1 MTDVVVGQPAA
12 IDVVLQPV
20 WVVDVIDNV
29 GFPGPPGP
37 KGDPGETGAAVVGPA
52 GPAGADGA
60 PGPKGDTG
68 ATGPA
73 GAAGPQGATGPAG
86 PTGATGAQGPA
97 GPTGATGPAGSGS
110 VTNIATGTGLTGGPI
125 TATGTI
131 SLANTVVTPGA
142 YTNANITVDQQGR
155 LTSAANGAAAGSV
168 SLTAGT
174 GLTASP
180 ATITGTGSISLTT
193 PVSVANG
200 GTGVVTLTQFGVLTG
215 NVTSPVALVSPGT
228 AGTILAS
235 NGAAAAVTFR
245 TLTGLLDT
253 MVGGGASGQI
263 IQRTTSAVWQA
274 LGPGASGQFL
284 QANGAGANLSWGNA
298 LPSAGGSLTGTL
310 TIQNSTLP
318 ELRLSNPTVAVGA
331 GRLWNHSVDGSGNYL
346 IRMNTAAAGDFST
359 SLQAVTLDPS
369 ARMSLVAV
377 ADPLYLTAPAGTNAR
392 IRYAVSGGT
401 TAFKAGVDTVGYYSV
416 FDDVNAL
423 TRLRIDGSGNCSNTT
438 GTWAAISD
446 AALKTDIADYTQGLA
461 SLLQLQPRTF
471 HYTFQPEDEHFGL
484 VAQEVE
490 PFFPEVVGEV
500 EGGADG
506 ESETVKTVDPGMLI
520 YACINAIKELKAEVD
535 ALKAAAAAAP

>member
-1 MTDVVVGQPAA
+1 MTDVVLTQPAA
-12 IDVVLQPV
+12 VDVIVQPA

-37 KGDPGETGAAVVGPA
+37 AGPPGDSGEGSVGPA
-52 GPAGADGA
+52 GPA
-60 PGPKGDTG
+60 GPKGDTG

-73 GAAGPQGATGPAG
+73 GPQGSAGADGAPGAKGDTGATGPAG
-86 PTGATGAQGPA
+86 PQ
-97 GPTGATGPAGSGS
+97 GPTGATGPAGPAGAGS

-125 TATGTI
+125 STTGTI
-131 SLANTVVTPGA
+131 ALANTVVTPGA

-180 ATITGTGSISLTT
+180 ATITGTGSISLTS

-200 GTGVVTLTQFGVLTG
+200 GTGLSSLTQYAAMVGNNTG
-215 NVTSPVALVSPGT
+215 VALQLPGT
-228 AGTILAS
+228 SGTIFAS
-235 NGAAAAVTFR
+235 NGAAAFPTFR
-245 TLTGLLDT
+245 TLTTLLDT

-298 LPSAGGSLTGTL
+298 LPSAGGTLTGAL

-331 GRLWNHSVDGSGNYL
+331 GRLWNHTVDGTGNYL

-359 SLQAVTLDPS
+359 SLQAVTIDPS

-377 ADPLYLTAPAGTNAR
+377 ADPLYVTAPAGTNAR
-392 IRYAVSGGT
+392 IRYAVSGGS

-416 FDDVNAL
+416 FDDVNSL

-490 PFFPEVVGEV
+490 PFFPEIVGEV

-506 ESETVKTVDPGMLI
+506 EGETVKTVDPGMLI

-535 ALKAAAAAAP
+535 ALKAAAAAPP